1 MNDLAA
7 IPARREILE
16 ILGELSGMY
25 TEMRTGQSLCLFA
38 DLAVKAS

>member
-16 ILGELSGMY
+16 ILEELSGMY
-25 TEMRTGQSLCLFA
+25 PEMRMGQSLFMFA